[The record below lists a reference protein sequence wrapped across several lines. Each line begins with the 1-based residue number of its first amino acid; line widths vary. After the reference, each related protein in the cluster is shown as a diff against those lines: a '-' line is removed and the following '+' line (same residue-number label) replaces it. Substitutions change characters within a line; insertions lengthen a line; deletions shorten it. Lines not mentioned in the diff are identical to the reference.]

1 MAKIDTKS
9 TLTSTPTPS
18 EKSAPTVTYRDLA
31 FKSRTLVLA
40 DGRSFAV
47 AQGSIRTGDTALIAF
62 LENHPEFQREPDA
75 AAGV

>member
-1 MAKIDTKS
+1 MAKIDTKP
-9 TLTSTPTPS
+9 TPTFTRTPD
-18 EKSAPTVTYRDLA
+18 EKSPSTVTYRDLA
-31 FKSRTLVLA
+31 FKSRTLVLG

-47 AQGSIRTGDTALIAF
+47 AQGRIQTGDAALIAF

>member
-1 MAKIDTKS
+1 MAKIDTKP
-9 TLTSTPTPS
+9 TLTPISTPN
-18 EKSAPTVTYRDLA
+18 EKSPPAVTYRDLA

-47 AQGSIRTGDTALIAF
+47 AQGRIQTGDTILIAY
-62 LENHPEFQREPDA
+62 LENHPEFQREPDS